1 MRQRQ
6 AMRHNGS
13 HLLGGSTAAKATA
26 ELGLVG
32 TGGTSLVSRGA
43 AAKATTLAAVTLTVA
58 AEAATATEALA
69 AGGACAGGGALQGP
83 AWWQAPHPGA
93 GPGSRAGGRCP
104 CQSGTCKHMRHCTP
118 PGIGMN
124 DGNHAPAPEQVLP
137 VDGHLWRFHTLLHNI
152 L

>member
-1 MRQRQ
+1 
-6 AMRHNGS
+6 MRHNGS

-83 AWWQAPHPGA
+83 LGLLQ
-93 GPGSRAGGRCP
+93 GGRHHILGQAQVVAQVVDALVSQEPASTCVIAHLLASACV
-104 CQSGTCKHMRHCTP
+104 CQ
-118 PGIGMN
+118 
-124 DGNHAPAPEQVLP
+124 
-137 VDGHLWRFHTLLHNI
+137 
-152 L
+152 